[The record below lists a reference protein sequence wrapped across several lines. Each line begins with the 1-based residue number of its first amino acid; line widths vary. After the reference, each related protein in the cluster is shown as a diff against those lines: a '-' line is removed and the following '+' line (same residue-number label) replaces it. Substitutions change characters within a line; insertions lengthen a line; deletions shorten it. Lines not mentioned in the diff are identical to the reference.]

1 MIVSK
6 KELRENY
13 MSDETT
19 IAEDQQA
26 TRLDYANVRIAE
38 LQMRLEEF
46 MKEKEQMEFN
56 YKILH
61 KQYDFIALMYERVIA
76 GILNGLR

>member
-1 MIVSK
+1 
-6 KELRENY
+6 